1 LLRHDLSKRP
11 WRFAYWLL
19 IDRHGRPEDTRPMQ
33 TPSQPGALPA
43 SPVSVEPMV
52 HLNEP
57 LPDLASWIRY
67 FLHTD
72 IPVLLE
78 TSDALE
84 VLRAKEEDVDAG
96 ILAELVDNDPF
107 MTMKV
112 LAYVASL
119 RRNKEGTQTETV
131 VSALV
136 MMGVAP
142 FFRNFG
148 LQPTVQDYLR
158 GQPAALDALLALIK
172 RAHRAAHFATGF
184 AVHRA
189 DTDVA
194 VIREAA
200 FLHDFAEML
209 MFCYAPELEMEIR
222 AMQRAN
228 PSLRTNSLQRFVFNI
243 DLNDLRQSLML
254 HWGFPELLVRISDGR
269 HAEHPSVRNVLL
281 AVRLARHTESG
292 WDNAALPDDIE
303 EIAQL
308 LNATPRVARGFVYKI
323 DQSV

>member
-1 LLRHDLSKRP
+1 
-11 WRFAYWLL
+11 
-19 IDRHGRPEDTRPMQ
+19 MQ
-33 TPSQPGALPA
+33 NPPVPGE
-43 SPVSVEPMV
+43 SPVSPVSLEPVV
-52 HLNEP
+52 HLSEP
-57 LPDLASWIRY
+57 LPNLASWIAY

-84 VLRAKEEDVDAG
+84 ALRAKEEDVDAG
-96 ILAELVDNDPF
+96 MLAELVDNDPF

-119 RRNKEGTQTETV
+119 RRNKESTQTETV
-131 VSALV
+131 VSSLV
-136 MMGVAP
+136 MIGVAP

-148 LQPTVQDYLR
+148 LQPTVQDYLIA
-158 GQPAALDALLALIK
+158 QPQALEALLALIK

-184 AVHRA
+184 AVHRG

-194 VIREAA
+194 VIRQAA
-200 FLHDFAEML
+200 FLNDFAEML
-209 MFCYAPELEMEIR
+209 MFCYAPALEMEIR

-228 PSLRTNSLQRFVFNI
+228 PTLRSASLQRFVFNI
-243 DLNDLRQSLML
+243 DLNDLRQALML

-269 HAEHPSVRNVLL
+269 HAEHPSVLNVLL

-303 EIAQL
+303 EIAKL
-308 LNATPRVARGFVYKI
+308 LNAPPRVARGFVYKI
-323 DQSV
+323 DQPE